1 MTTEEL
7 QKENEALKKENELKG
22 EIISM
27 TGHQVRTSLSAMKWV
42 LKMFLDKDFGD
53 LSTEQEQMLKK
64 ASEQNE
70 RVIALVSEM
79 LTLNKASDGTIPYVF
94 EPVEPVHLLEKI
106 LFEFMSE
113 SYKKKVE
120 LIFLRPENT
129 IPFMTADPNKIHIV
143 IENIMDN
150 AIKYSKEGD
159 KVFISI
165 TPSGDMV
172 DISIKDTG
180 IGIPTEAQ
188 SKIFTKFFRADNA
201 QTKDT
206 LGSGIGL
213 YMCKKIVEAH
223 HGSLNF
229 ESTGHGSTFHV
240 LIPQI
245 VATNNTK

>member
-1 MTTEEL
+1 MTQEEI
-7 QKENEALKKENELKG
+7 QKENETLKKENELKG

-42 LKMFLDKDFGD
+42 IKMFLDHDFGE

-70 RVIALVSEM
+70 RVISLVSEM
-79 LTLNKASDGTIPYVF
+79 LTLNKAADGTMPYNFVSID
-94 EPVEPVHLLEKI
+94 PVALIEKI

-120 LIFLRPENT
+120 LIFLRPESA
-129 IPFMTADPNKIHIV
+129 IPAILADVNKIHIV

-159 KVFISI
+159 RIFISL
-165 TPSGDMV
+165 TPNENAV

-180 IGIPTEAQ
+180 IGIPAEVQ
-188 SKIFTKFFRADNA
+188 NNIFTKFFRADNA
-201 QTKDT
+201 QSKDS

-223 HGSLNF
+223 HGSLSF
-229 ESTGHGSTFHV
+229 ESTGHGTTFHV
-240 LIPQI
+240 LIPQV
-245 VATNNTK
+245 VATNTTK

>member
-7 QKENEALKKENELKG
+7 QKENEALHKENELKG

-42 LKMFLDKDFGD
+42 LKMFLDKDFGE

-79 LTLNKASDGTIPYVF
+79 LTLNKAADGAIPYVF
-94 EPVEPVHLLEKI
+94 TPTEPVPLLEKI
-106 LFEFMSE
+106 IFEFMSE
-113 SYKKKVE
+113 SYKKHIE
-120 LIFLRPENT
+120 LLFLRPENNVPA
-129 IPFMTADPNKIHIV
+129 ISADINKLHIV
-143 IENIMDN
+143 IENLVDN
-150 AIKYSKEGD
+150 ALKYSKEGD
-159 KVFISI
+159 KVFVSI
-165 TPSGDMV
+165 TPTGNMV

-180 IGIPTEAQ
+180 IGIPDEAQ
-188 SKIFTKFFRADNA
+188 NKIFTKFFRADNA

-213 YMCKKIVEAH
+213 YMCKKIVDAH
-223 HGSLNF
+223 HGSLTF

-245 VATNNTK
+245 VATDNAK